1 MADVAMPMFPLG
13 AVLVPSAGLPLHV
26 FEPRYRALVRDCLAG
41 DHEFGVVLIERGSE
55 VGGGDVRV
63 SVGTLAQLVRSTELP
78 DGRYAVHAVG
88 IRRIRARTWLED
100 DPYPRADVEELVD
113 PVPGPG
119 LDAART
125 AASEAF
131 ARIRDLAARIDPSVR
146 IEIPELPA
154 EPVAASFELVAA
166 APIGPRAAQRK
177 LELDYAGERFAPLGA
192 LLADHARLLEAHLDD
207 GR

>member
-1 MADVAMPMFPLG
+1 MARTLPMFPLG
-13 AVLVPSAGLPLHV
+13 SVLFPRASLALHV
-26 FEPRYRALVRDCLAG
+26 FEPRYRVMMHDCLRG
-41 DHEFGVVLIERGSE
+41 DREFGVVLIERGSE

-88 IRRIRARTWLED
+88 VRRIRVRTWLDD
-100 DPYPRADVEELVD
+100 DPYPRANVEELVD

-119 LDAART
+119 LDAARS
-125 AASEAF
+125 AASDAF
-131 ARIRDLAARIDPSVR
+131 ARVRDLAARIDPSVR
-146 IEIPELPA
+146 IAIPELAA

-166 APIGPRAAQRK
+166 APIGPLDAQRM
-177 LELDYAGERFAPLGA
+177 LELDDAGERFAHLGA
-192 LLADHARLLEAHLDD
+192 LLAEHAQVLAAHLDD